1 MKFWKRDKENKEEG
15 PAGGAKTFLDFI
27 TAAQVEM
34 EGLMAK
40 DADWFYHLPY
50 KGAMSREAAKELETE
65 KRAIWR
71 RIIYDAKRTKLA
83 GLRWETRSD
92 DLVCPEC
99 RKMESRIF
107 SLDEYDAL
115 NQRVMHIGCRCN
127 LVSVRE

>member
-1 MKFWKRDKENKEEG
+1 MKFWKRDKEKKEEG
-15 PAGGAKTFLDFI
+15 PTGGTKTFLDFM
-27 TAAQVEM
+27 TAAQEEM

-40 DADWFYHLPY
+40 DAEWFYHLPY
-50 KGAMSREAAKELETE
+50 KGAMSREAAKELEIE

-71 RIIYDAKRTKLA
+71 RVIYDAKRTKLT

-99 RKMESRIF
+99 RKMEGQVF
-107 SLDEYDAL
+107 SFEEYDTL
-115 NQRVMHIGCRCN
+115 NQKVMHIGCRCN